1 MSDSL
6 IALVVAALLL
16 FWAVGAYNRL
26 VRLRSQALQAF
37 GALAVQ
43 LRRHIALA
51 QSCAS
56 AAAAHTGNTPGHEAP
71 GSAPAGL
78 EAAATQYLAS
88 VTAAKAKPLEPD
100 AIAALASARGIL
112 AMAWQRMANE
122 PHDLAGAP
130 LPESLRAE
138 WEQIVLQ
145 VASAADEF
153 NQTVVRYNEAVGQ
166 FPALLLAWL
175 FGFRAARPL

>member
-6 IALVVAALLL
+6 IMLLMVALLV
-16 FWAVGAYNRL
+16 FWTVGAYNRL

-51 QSCAS
+51 QSS
-56 AAAAHTGNTPGHEAP
+56 AAAATKATQAP
-71 GSAPAGL
+71 GTAPAGL
-78 EAAATQYLAS
+78 EAAATQCLAS
-88 VTAAKAKPLEPD
+88 LNAAKAKPLDPES
-100 AIAALASARGIL
+100 IAALAAARGIL
-112 AMAWQRMANE
+112 VMAWQRLASA
-122 PHDLAGAP
+122 PHDLGGAP

-138 WEQIVLQ
+138 WDHLVLQ
-145 VASAADEF
+145 VMGAVEEF
-153 NQTVVRYNEAVGQ
+153 NQSVQRYNAAVGQ

>member
-6 IALVVAALLL
+6 ILMVFAAVLV
-16 FWAVGAYNRL
+16 FWTVGAYNRL

-51 QSCAS
+51 TQ
-56 AAAAHTGNTPGHEAP
+56 AAGVSPDVSNVSEAP
-71 GSAPAGL
+71 GTATAGL
-78 EAAATQYLAS
+78 EAAASQCLAS
-88 VTAAKAKPLEPD
+88 LNAAKAKPLDPA
-100 AIAALASARGIL
+100 AIAALAAARGVL
-112 AMAWQRMANE
+112 AMAWQRLASA
-122 PHDLAGAP
+122 PHDLGGAP
-130 LPESLRAE
+130 LPESLHAE
-138 WEQIVLQ
+138 WEQVLQ
-145 VASAADEF
+145 QVTSAAGEF
-153 NQTVVRYNEAVGQ
+153 NQSVRRYNAAVGQ